1 MTNFQTQ
8 SQNCD
13 MVEKNK
19 KRSVIKPALS
29 EKTMEQILNSANVK
43 RAWQQVKRNHGA
55 PGVDGMT
62 IEEFPTYARK
72 HWSSIHSN
80 LNEEKYQPLP
90 VRRVEIPKPSGGK
103 RPLGIPTV
111 IDRVIQQAIAQI
123 LTPIFDPEFSESS
136 FGFRPNRSAHDGV
149 RKVRQYINEGYII
162 AVKVDLQKFFDEV
175 NHDVL
180 MNRVAKKVKDKAI
193 LKLIGKYLR
202 AGVLANGVV
211 EPTKKGVPQGGP
223 LSPLLSNIVL
233 DDLDKELENRGHR
246 FVRYADD
253 FVIMVKSTRAG
264 ERVKKSIVKF
274 LEKKLKLKVNSEKSN
289 VDRAKALEFL
299 GFTFPGKTIRWT
311 HSAFLDFKKRI
322 RAITGRSTGVSMEH
336 RIAELSR
343 YIRGWMSY
351 FGISQYY
358 SPIAEIDQ
366 WIRRRIRMCY
376 WKQWRYAKT
385 KVTALLKLGTN
396 LKTAIACAMSRKG
409 FWHMSRTLATQTG
422 MTNIWFSQTLGLVSV
437 RDLWIQLHYP
447 S

>member
-1 MTNFQTQ
+1 MTNSQTQ
-8 SQNCD
+8 SPNGD

-19 KRSVIKPALS
+19 RRSVIKPALS
-29 EKTMEQILNSANVK
+29 VNLMERILTSANVK
-43 RAWQQVKRNHGA
+43 RAWQQVKGNHGA

-62 IEEFPTYARK
+62 VEEFPTYARE
-72 HWSSIHSN
+72 HWDSVSST
-80 LNEEKYQPLP
+80 LNEEKYLPSP
-90 VRRVEIPKPSGGK
+90 VRRVEIPKSNGGK

-111 IDRVIQQAIAQI
+111 IDRVIQQSVAQI

-136 FGFRPNRSAHDGV
+136 FGFRPKRSAHGGV
-149 RKVRQYINEGYII
+149 KKVRQYINEGYII

-180 MNRVAKKVKDKAI
+180 MERVARKIGDKT
-193 LKLIGKYLR
+193 LLRLIGKYLR
-202 AGVLANGVV
+202 AGVMVNGKL
-211 EPTKKGVPQGGP
+211 EPTTKGVPQGGP

-233 DDLDKELENRGHR
+233 DDLDKELEKRGHR

-264 ERVKKSIVKF
+264 DRVKESIIKF
-274 LEKKLKLKVNSEKSN
+274 LEKKLKLKVNSDKSN
-289 VDRAKALEFL
+289 VERANALEFL
-299 GFTFPGKTIRWT
+299 GFTFPRKTIRWT
-311 HSAFLDFKKRI
+311 KSAFLNFKKRI

-336 RIAELSR
+336 RITELNR
-343 YIRGWMSY
+343 YIRGWMNY
-351 FGISQYY
+351 YGISKYY

-366 WIRRRIRMCY
+366 WIRRRLRMCY
-376 WKQWRYAKT
+376 WKQWRYART
-385 KVTALLKLGTN
+385 KVTALLKLGCN
-396 LKTAIACAMSRKG
+396 LKTAISCAMSRKG

-422 MTNIWFSQTLGLVSV
+422 MTNKWFSETLGLVSV